1 MIDPWLRGPTY
12 MDQSWAAW
20 VYPAGV
26 ESLLPVQHILFTH
39 FHPDHFHPES
49 FPLLNKDAD
58 VLVPETAGSYLRDK
72 ARKEGFAKA
81 REIHVGRPERLNELE
96 VHALRVHDHWE
107 FLDETAYVIV
117 ENDTAV
123 LFLADLWY
131 IPRALLARWADNRR
145 FAFASLPWGGS
156 IENLLILPEGYE
168 LDSLAEYYRYGMDKN
183 TLARRNAVMEHGD
196 FAALASEVNADAMIP
211 GSFGFGMIAPDE
223 EFVKPAPINHWLD
236 QDAFIATLPDRRIKS
251 KLHSMYPGYCYD
263 TESGVMRREGTTK
276 PNHRVTPEMRARSQ
290 ARRDTSI
297 RLDTEHAC
305 KYFLGKIDSALA
317 RQRGASL
324 FYQDRMCHVLSGER
338 QFEIHIV
345 NDARQMFLFEQKRD
359 RFTLR
364 AIDRPT
370 GIREII
376 YMPPSVFSSMVE
388 DWGPKWTD
396 ANFSGLVKVS
406 ASGWAPYNYLP
417 IFFG

>member
-1 MIDPWLRGPTY
+1 MEQAWH
-12 MDQSWAAW
+12 AW
-20 VYPAGV
+20 VYPGRV

-58 VLVPETAGSYLRDK
+58 VLVPATAGCYLRDK
-72 ARKEGFAKA
+72 AREEGFAKA
-81 REIHVGRPERLNELE
+81 REIHADRPERLNEIE
-96 VHALRVHDHWE
+96 VHALRIHDHWE

-117 ENDTAV
+117 ENGTAA

-131 IPRALLARWADNRR
+131 IPRALLARWADRYR

-156 IENLLILPEGYE
+156 IETLLILPEGYE
-168 LDSLAEYYRYGMDKN
+168 LASIDEYYRYGFDEG
-183 TLARRNAVMEHGD
+183 TLTRCNAIMEHGD
-196 FAALASEVNADAMIP
+196 LPLVASMVDADYMIP
-211 GSFGFGMIAPDE
+211 GSFGFGWIWPDN
-223 EFVKPAPINHWLD
+223 EFVKPLPVNHSLD
-236 QDAFIATLPDRRIKS
+236 QDAFIATLPDPRIRS

-263 TESGVMRREGTTK
+263 TESGVMQREGTTK

-297 RLDTEHAC
+297 RLDTKHARES
-305 KYFLGKIDSALA
+305 FLGKIDSALA

-324 FYQDRMCHVLSGER
+324 FYQDRICHVLSGER
-338 QFEIHIV
+338 QFEIHVV
-345 NDARQMFLFEQKRD
+345 NDARQKFLFEQKRD

-388 DWGPKWTD
+388 NWGPNWTE